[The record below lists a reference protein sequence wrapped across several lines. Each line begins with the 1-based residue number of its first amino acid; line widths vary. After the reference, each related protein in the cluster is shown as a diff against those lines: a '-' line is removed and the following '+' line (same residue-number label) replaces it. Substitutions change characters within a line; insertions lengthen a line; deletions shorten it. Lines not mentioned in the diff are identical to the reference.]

1 MMSRA
6 RAVFLRI
13 AMLMVLLVGGFVLLQ
28 EPAREAETRTS
39 AWVLR
44 EAGFRI
50 GQVRG
55 SGVYVAPADRVP
67 FYAVV
72 TPSCSAL
79 ASVLALAFLA
89 TVVPATSR
97 RRKLGALGAAVLT
110 VTLGNIIRI
119 SASLAVGLIF
129 GRGSLVLFHDSVG
142 NVFSFAYTLGGY
154 ILMLYIL
161 LPAKGT
167 ARKLSTPPA
176 SRTLASAPS

>member
-1 MMSRA
+1 MMPRA

-13 AMLMVLLVGGFVLLQ
+13 ALLMVLLVGSYIILQ
-28 EPAREAETRTS
+28 EPARRAETRTS

-44 EAGFRI
+44 EANFRV

-55 SGVYVAPADRVP
+55 TGVYVAPSGQVP

-97 RRKLGALGAAVLT
+97 RRKLVALGAAVLT

-119 SASLAVGLIF
+119 TASLAVGLVL

-161 LPAKGT
+161 LPAGRA
-167 ARKLSTPPA
+167 ARLLSTSSAP
-176 SRTLASAPS
+176 RTLASVPS